1 MSLDTRRA
9 RPGRTSAQFARRPPP
24 RAPRSASPRS
34 PRRARADPRAA
45 ILDWLARWAPP
56 GGWLL
61 AALALLTLS
70 TAAGVI
76 LPASPAGWL
85 LQTSVGQWG
94 APLVPAWLAWMTWC
108 GFRRRAP
115 SLVRVGALGVLSAT
129 WLLALALREPQGGGV
144 AGETILNLLETGFG
158 HAGGLAVAS
167 VAAAAAVVS
176 LIGLERITN
185 WLALLGALRLPSEI
199 AGASR
204 SAMREVGRQAERAH
218 RPGLA
223 ARASE
228 LVARPGEPAIF
239 GPTSAKAEASAP
251 PARAQRAAA
260 ADPSERPTPRAARSA
275 DQPQAVWHRPDPNLL
290 GRAPDGASFSPAE
303 LKARARIIEETLL
316 SFNIQA
322 RVVEVQQGPAIT
334 QFGLDPAPG
343 VAVNRIVQRQSD
355 LALRLGAPTLRVL
368 APVPGRPMV
377 GIEVPNT
384 TVATVKLG
392 DLTAAPQFARARLP
406 IGIGMDVGG
415 KPVVAD
421 LTRMPHVLVA
431 GATGSGKSVCI
442 NSLITS
448 LLLTR
453 TPDEVQLILVDP
465 KQVELSQYR
474 GLPHLRLPVVT
485 DMEKVVAALRWAVLE
500 MERRYGMFAEV
511 GARNIV
517 AFNDRFADERLPY
530 LVIVVDE
537 LADLM
542 MTAPEDVERL
552 ICRLAQLGRAAGV
565 HLVVATQRPSVD
577 VLTGLIK
584 ANLPTRVAFA
594 VSSQIDSRVI
604 LDRTGAERLLGRGDG
619 LYQAGDEMNP
629 RRVQGA
635 YASDEEIESVCA
647 AWRAQGEAR
656 HTEEDEAEL
665 EKLAKQEDPEERLLA
680 QARQILEEHDGDVT
694 PGYLARKLK
703 IGVPKATRIHQALV
717 ADETAASAGTS
728 QADD

>member
-1 MSLDTRRA
+1 VPLATRSG
-9 RPGRTSAQFARRPPP
+9 RPGRAGSRPGRRFE
-24 RAPRSASPRS
+24 RRSGGSG
-34 PRRARADPRAA
+34 RRDRL
-45 ILDWLARWAPP
+45 IGLLDRWAPP

-61 AALALLTLS
+61 AALVLVTLS

-76 LPASPAGWL
+76 FPRSPAGL
-85 LQTSVGQWG
+85 LLLALVGSAG
-94 APLVPAWLAWMTWC
+94 APLVPAWCGWIAWMLA
-108 GFRRRAP
+108 RRRRP
-115 SLVRVGALGVLSAT
+115 SGWRMLALGAISAT
-129 WLLALALREPQGGGV
+129 WLLALALRQPQGGGLV
-144 AGETILNLLETGFG
+144 GENILELLDAGFG
-158 HAGGLAVAS
+158 RRGGLAVVSIATAAAIVNVVGLDRMLGWLARLGRLRVPRAAFGVS
-167 VAAAAAVVS
+167 VAPRHGSARPAAVAADPV
-176 LIGLERITN
+176 I
-185 WLALLGALRLPSEI
+185 LGPPA
-199 AGASR
+199 
-204 SAMREVGRQAERAH
+204 VGVNDRPRTADPPRPPAERA
-218 RPGLA
+218 
-223 ARASE
+223 ARH
-228 LVARPGEPAIF
+228 
-239 GPTSAKAEASAP
+239 AE
-251 PARAQRAAA
+251 RAAA
-260 ADPSERPTPRAARSA
+260 TSWS
-275 DQPQAVWHRPDPNLL
+275 RPDPGIL
-290 GRAPDGASFSPAE
+290 GHATDAGSFSPAE
-303 LKARARIIEETLL
+303 LKARARIIEDTLE

-343 VAVNRIVQRQSD
+343 VAVNRIVQRQND

-384 TVATVKLG
+384 SVATVKLG
-392 DLTAAPQFARARLP
+392 DLIAAPQFSRARLP
-406 IGIGMDVGG
+406 IGIGMDVSG

-421 LTRMPHVLVA
+421 LTRMPHLLVA

-448 LLLTR
+448 LLATR
-453 TPDEVQLILVDP
+453 TPDEVQFILMDP

-485 DMEKVVAALRWAVLE
+485 DMDKVVAALRWTVLE
-500 MERRYGMFAEV
+500 MERRYGLFAEV

-517 AFNDRFADERLPY
+517 AFNDRFPDERLVY
-530 LVIVVDE
+530 LVVVVDE
-537 LADLM
+537 LADMM

-584 ANLPTRVAFA
+584 ANLPTRIAFA

-635 YASDEEIESVCA
+635 LATDDEIEAVCSH
-647 AWRAQGEAR
+647 WREQGQAR
-656 HTEEDEAEL
+656 HTAEDEAEL
-665 EKLAKQEDPEERLLA
+665 EKLARQEDPEERLLA
-680 QARQILEEHDGDVT
+680 QARQILHEHDGEIT

-703 IGVPKATRIHQALV
+703 IGMQKATRIHQTLV
-717 ADETAASAGTS
+717 ADEAAAYALPPH
-728 QADD
+728 ADD